1 MELAMIIV
9 AAYLVISALLCILL
23 ALKCR
28 RNPVFSMPK
37 SRAVY
42 LILTYTWGLPMAL
55 TGLFTGAVLMIMGNR
70 PVKYGWNICFEFEK
84 ISWGVS
90 FGNVFISPKHN
101 SEELKMHEHGH
112 GIQNIYLGFFMP
124 LVVSLPSAVRFWFR
138 EIREKKFRKKLKK
151 EYDSIWFERS
161 ASISGKKFMSSL
173 RWRNDGSDTN
183 GR

>member
-1 MELAMIIV
+1 
-9 AAYLVISALLCILL
+9 
-23 ALKCR
+23 
-28 RNPVFSMPK
+28 
-37 SRAVY
+37 
-42 LILTYTWGLPMAL
+42 
-55 TGLFTGAVLMIMGNR
+55 
-70 PVKYGWNICFEFEK
+70 
-84 ISWGVS
+84 
-90 FGNVFISPKHN
+90 
-101 SEELKMHEHGH
+101 MHEHGH